1 MQVEK
6 KSVLLVEDDP
16 SLGFVIKD
24 NLREN
29 NFEVTWAK
37 DGVEGFEK
45 FYSQFFDLC
54 VLDVMLPKKDGFT
67 LAKEI
72 RIINPDVPI
81 LFLTAKGNIEDKAE
95 GFDAGGDD
103 FLPKPF
109 VMSELIARMNAVLKR
124 STRIQKKS
132 TDIIKEIYT
141 PGNIHFNYNNLEL
154 KIENEVKILT
164 SKEADLLRL
173 LCLNLNQT
181 LEREVAL
188 KLIWGAND
196 YFLGRS
202 MDVFIS
208 RLRKYIS
215 LDNKLE
221 IETVPKV
228 GFSLKELA

>member
-1 MQVEK
+1 MEVEK
-6 KSVLLVEDDP
+6 KSILLVEDDP
-16 SLGFVIKD
+16 SLGYVIKD
-24 NLREN
+24 NLKEN
-29 NFEVTWAK
+29 EFEVTWAK

-45 FYSQFFDLC
+45 FYSEHFDLC

-72 RIINPDVPI
+72 RIINPDIPV
-81 LFLTAKGNIEDKAE
+81 LFLTAKGNIEDKAD
-95 GFDAGGDD
+95 GFNAGGDD
-103 FLPKPF
+103 YLSKPF
-109 VMSELIARMNAVLKR
+109 VMSELIARMKAVLKR
-124 STRIQKKS
+124 STRIRKKS
-132 TDIIKEIYT
+132 TEIVKEIYT
-141 PGNIHFNYNNLEL
+141 PGNIEFNYNNLEL
-154 KIENEVKILT
+154 KIGTNIKILT

-208 RLRKYIS
+208 RLRKYLIA
-215 LDNKLE
+215 DKNIE
-221 IETVPKV
+221 IETIPKI
-228 GFSLKELA
+228 GFSLKEQI